1 MASHHRSRSMLGA
14 AALPSRR
21 QAVQWFLRFVAASPL
36 LSQAPAGAQERQQIY
51 WPDRLPPLD
60 GVVNALEIETVAEKS
75 LPKALYDHIAGGAGS
90 ESTLRRNRE
99 FFDRITL
106 RPRVLVNVEGI
117 DLSTTL
123 FGQALYSPI
132 LVGPTANHKR
142 LHPEGELAT
151 AAGAR
156 AAQALMVVSGRST
169 QPLAEVVEAA
179 GGSAWFQIDASD
191 DHDGLLRQA
200 EAAVEQGCEAVCLT
214 VGASSPIP
222 SRRDIH
228 NGRITAQAHLA
239 SGLTAHSAASIS
251 WPHIESLKQ
260 RLTVPLLVKG
270 ILSAAE
276 AQSALDHGVDGIVVS
291 NHGGR
296 AMDGEPATIEMLP
309 EVSGVVAERVPVLVD
324 GGFRRGTD
332 ILKALALGA
341 DAVLLGRPVLWAL
354 AAYGPEGVERL
365 LVMLQHE
372 LALSMG
378 LAGQPNI
385 AGLSRS
391 LARVHSR

>member
-1 MASHHRSRSMLGA
+1 MAGHHQSRSTAGE

-21 QAVQWFLRFVAASPL
+21 EAVEWFLRFVAASPL

-60 GVVNALEIETVAEKS
+60 GVVNALEMETVAEKS
-75 LPKALYDHIAGGAGS
+75 LPKSLYDHIAGGAGS

-123 FGQALYSPI
+123 FGQTLYSPI
-132 LVGPTANHKR
+132 LIGPTANHKR
-142 LHPEGELAT
+142 LHPDGELAT

-156 AAQALMVVSGRST
+156 AAQALMVISGRST
-169 QPLAEVVEAA
+169 QPLADVVKAA
-179 GGSAWFQIDASD
+179 GGAAWFQIDASGD
-191 DHDGLLRQA
+191 DA
-200 EAAVEQGCEAVCLT
+200 ELPRRAETAAAQGCKAVCLT
-214 VGASSPIP
+214 LGVSSPIP

-228 NGRITAQAHLA
+228 NGRATA
-239 SGLTAHSAASIS
+239 TAYAAPTAASIS
-251 WPHIESLKQ
+251 WPQIEALK
-260 RLTVPLLVKG
+260 RHLSVPLLVKG

-296 AMDGEPATIEMLP
+296 VIDGAPATIEMLP
-309 EVSGVVAERVPVLVD
+309 EISDVIAKRIPVLID

-332 ILKALALGA
+332 LLKALALGA

-354 AAYGPEGVERL
+354 AAYGAAGVERL

>member
-1 MASHHRSRSMLGA
+1 MAGHHQSRFTLGA
-14 AALPSRR
+14 APLPGRR
-21 QAVQWFLRFVAASPL
+21 EAIEWFLRFVAASPL
-36 LSQAPAGAQERQQIY
+36 LIQAPAGAQELEQSY
-51 WPDRLPPLD
+51 WPDRLPPLE
-60 GVVNALEIETVAEKS
+60 GVVNALEMETVAEKS
-75 LPKALYDHIAGGAGS
+75 LSKALYDHIAGGAGS

-117 DLSTTL
+117 DISTTL
-123 FGQALYSPI
+123 FGQTLYSPI

-142 LHPEGELAT
+142 LHPDGELAT
-151 AAGAR
+151 AAAAR
-156 AAQALMVVSGRST
+156 AAQALMVISGRST
-169 QPLAEVVEAA
+169 QPLPGVVKAA
-179 GGSAWFQIDASD
+179 GGAAWFQIDASGD
-191 DHDGLLRQA
+191 NGELRRQA
-200 EAAVEQGCEAVCLT
+200 ETAAGQGCKAVCLT
-214 VGASSPIP
+214 LGASPPIP

-228 NGRITAQAHLA
+228 NGLATATGYAEN
-239 SGLTAHSAASIS
+239 SAAPIS
-251 WPHIESLKQ
+251 WPQIEGIKR
-260 RLTVPLLVKG
+260 RLSVPLLVKG

-296 AMDGEPATIEMLP
+296 VIDGAPATIEMLP
-309 EVSGVVAERVPVLVD
+309 EISGVIAKRMPVLID

-354 AAYGPEGVERL
+354 AAYGAEGVERL